1 MPRPF
6 RSSRSRRQTAKSPV
20 SSSRPPSTAPPAR
33 VKPSPPTRPHSFMQ
47 SLSSAVAQGVG
58 FGFGNA
64 IVHEAVREATRSDTS
79 TAPSPMATSSPPV
92 SAPAQTDDVDEKT
105 CDAALRA
112 YAACMKDR
120 VDHLST
126 EECHTLGD
134 DVSRCLERF
143 PHLQA

>member
-6 RSSRSRRQTAKSPV
+6 RSSRSRRKTAQSPV

-33 VKPSPPTRPHSFMQ
+33 VKPSSPTRPHSFMQ

-64 IVHEAVREATRSDTS
+64 IAHEAVREATRSGTS
-79 TAPSPMATSSPPV
+79 AATSPMATSSPPV
-92 SAPAQTDDVDEKT
+92 PAQTDDVAEKT

-120 VDHLST
+120 ADRLST

-134 DVSRCLERF
+134 VVSRCLERF